1 MEHYD
6 CIEVNYIREA
16 NVVNIITRKNLK
28 LLNEKNLPIAK
39 ESTTIPVCSKRIYRI
54 RRIHLTFICNDNYS
68 KKGNVIIIIMLL
80 YFYFLYIYHITK
92 YFFKK
97 YRLFIQQ

>member
-16 NVVNIITRKNLK
+16 NVHKIITRKNSK

-39 ESTTIPVCSKRIYRI
+39 ESTTIPVYSKRIYRI
-54 RRIHLTFICNDNYS
+54 RSVRLTFIPNNYS
-68 KKGNVIIIIMLL
+68 KKGNVIIIIMLI
-80 YFYFLYIYHITK
+80 YFYFLYIYHVTK
-92 YFFKK
+92 YFIKK